1 MKRNVNIKAIPT
13 CCILLILFCLLIGA
27 FGCNQVGRY
36 QFVGRDSGKP
46 YVIDTVTGKH
56 WTMGDGGPRKYK
68 PEYVLPGKIGRYK
81 GAYNKS
87 DLYMIDTATG
97 KVWTP

>member
-1 MKRNVNIKAIPT
+1 MNIKTILYF
-13 CCILLILFCLLIGA
+13 CILLSLFCFLIGTS
-27 FGCNQVGRY
+27 GCNQVGRY

-56 WTMGDGGPRKYK
+56 WTMGDRAPRSHK
-68 PEYVLPGKIGRYK
+68 PEFILPGKIGRYK
-81 GAYNKS
+81 GAYNNS